1 MTQNRWLGW
10 LPPAT
15 KQGIMCEKCD
25 AIDKTIERY
34 RQIQQRVLDQQLIDG
49 TKKLIAEL
57 EAEKAALHAPDPD
70 GQ

>member
-1 MTQNRWLGW
+1 
-10 LPPAT
+10 
-15 KQGIMCEKCD
+15 MCEKCD